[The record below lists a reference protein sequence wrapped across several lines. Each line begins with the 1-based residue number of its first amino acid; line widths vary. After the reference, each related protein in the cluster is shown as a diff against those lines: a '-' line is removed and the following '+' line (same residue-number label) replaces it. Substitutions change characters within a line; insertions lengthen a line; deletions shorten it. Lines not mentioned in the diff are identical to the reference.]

1 MNKLK
6 YTKEYITDGEKFY
19 WDEDTIT
26 AFKFEANYMS
36 KEELLK
42 SVTEFVEIDC
52 HLEDGE
58 TEEMLV
64 QDLMNQVNKAKL

>member
-1 MNKLK
+1 MSKLI
-6 YTKEYITDGEKFY
+6 YTEEYVSDGKKFY
-19 WDEDTIT
+19 WDVDTLN
-26 AFKFEANYMS
+26 AFRFEANYMS

-58 TEEMLV
+58 TEEMLIS
-64 QDLMNQVNKAKL
+64 DLMKQILQN

>member
-1 MNKLK
+1 
-6 YTKEYITDGEKFY
+6 
-19 WDEDTIT
+19 
-26 AFKFEANYMS
+26 MS

-64 QDLMNQVNKAKL
+64 DDLMKQIYNTNTIT

>member
-1 MNKLK
+1 MENK
-6 YTKEYITDGEKFY
+6 KFY
-19 WDEDTIT
+19 WNEDTID
-26 AFKFEANYMS
+26 AFRFEANYMS

-42 SVTEFVEIDC
+42 SIAEFVEIDC

-64 QDLMNQVNKAKL
+64 NDLLNQIYKTNTIT